1 MEYDISIVT
10 ILIGIGIY
18 LIYDTY
24 VIGAREYVISSIDDR
39 KYLVRSL
46 PDKQE
51 AADLLA
57 STNEELQTLIKHM
70 QKMFPKDPRTQRLAE
85 NFKPDNLCEGVDSKE
100 YTSYSVNKG
109 EQIIFCLR
117 QKNKNNTLLDLN
129 TMLFVAIHELGH
141 LCTVSIGHT
150 DEFWENFRWLLN
162 ESIQIGIYK
171 EQDYKSKPQ
180 EYCGTTITSSPL
192 DS

>member
-10 ILIGIGIY
+10 IIIGICVY

-24 VIGAREYVISSIDDR
+24 VLGAREYVTSTIDDR

-57 STNEELQTLIKHM
+57 ETSEELYKLIKHM
-70 QKMFPKDPRTQRLAE
+70 EKINPKDSRTERLVI
-85 NFKPDNLCEGVDSKE
+85 NFKRDSICEGVDSNE

-117 QKNKNNTLLDLN
+117 QKDKNNTLVDLN
-129 TMLFVAIHELGH
+129 TILFVGIHELAH

-150 DEFWENFRWLLN
+150 DEFWENFRWLLQ
-162 ESIQIGIYK
+162 EAIQIGVYT

-180 EYCGTTITSSPL
+180 KYCGINITSSPL
-192 DS
+192 D

>member
-24 VIGAREYVISSIDDR
+24 ILGAREYVTSTIDER

-57 STNEELQTLIKHM
+57 ETSEELHKLIKHM
-70 QKMFPKDPRTQRLAE
+70 EKMNPKDPRTERLVI
-85 NFKPDNLCEGVDSKE
+85 NFNRDSICEGVDSNE

-117 QKNKNNTLLDLN
+117 QKDKNNTLVDLN
-129 TMLFVAIHELGH
+129 TILFVGIHELAH

-150 DEFWENFRWLLN
+150 DEFWENFRWLLQ
-162 ESIQIGIYK
+162 EAIQIGVYT

-180 EYCGTTITSSPL
+180 KYCGINITSSPL
-192 DS
+192 D